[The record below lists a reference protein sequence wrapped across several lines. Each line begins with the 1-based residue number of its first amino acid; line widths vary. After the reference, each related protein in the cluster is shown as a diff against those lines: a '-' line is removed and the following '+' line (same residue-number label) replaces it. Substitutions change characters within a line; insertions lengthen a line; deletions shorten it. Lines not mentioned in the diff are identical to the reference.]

1 MSSTQSGMNRR
12 RVLQLFGA
20 AGLGTLAAACA
31 GPGSTAT
38 GGGGKVE
45 GGKIGGGLSFAHWR
59 AEDKAVLDEIIKDF
73 ATANKGV
80 SVRQDISTSTDYQVT
95 ALQRVKDAAIGDVFT
110 ALRGPQFT
118 DMVKAGLF
126 ADLTGESV
134 VDSYIPEMIADG
146 KAGGKQ
152 LGLPYQLVFLMPL
165 VNVDLLDKHGFSE
178 LPLSWDGFLDM
189 CEQLKGRGV
198 TPMAFPG
205 ADPGNAGQLI
215 NGMVMNNAP
224 SDDMFAK
231 IESGEYKATDDWYLK
246 TLEQYA
252 QLRPYVQPNATGTAH
267 EPAQQ
272 IFATEQAAMLATG
285 SYDAA
290 SVRALE
296 ADFAMNVFTPITVP
310 EDEMKYE
317 GCHNTTFILGVN
329 SASDNQATALA
340 FVEHLSDPE
349 VAGTYANGTA
359 QHVTVDGVEYD
370 DRDLKA
376 IEPWLSKK
384 TLLAPRYQFT
394 DLDIAAAVENAAIE
408 VIGGVTPE
416 QAAEEAQRIVDQ
428 RRK

>member
-1 MSSTQSGMNRR
+1 MNRR
-12 RVLQLFGA
+12 RALQLFGV
-20 AGLGTLAAACA
+20 AGLGTVAAACA
-31 GPGSTAT
+31 GPGSTAS
-38 GGGGKVE
+38 GGGSKVE
-45 GGKIGGGLSFAHWR
+45 GGDIGGELSFAHWR
-59 AEDKAVLDEIIKDF
+59 AEDKAVLDKIIKDF
-73 ATANKGV
+73 LAANKGV
-80 SVRQDISTSTDYQVT
+80 SIRQDISPSTDYQAT

-110 ALRGPQFT
+110 ALRGPQFS

-126 ADLTGESV
+126 ADLTNESV
-134 VDSYIPEMIADG
+134 VDNYIPELIADG
-146 KAGGKQ
+146 KGGGKQ
-152 LGLPYQLVFLMPL
+152 LGLPYQLVFLIPL
-165 VNVDLLDKHGFSE
+165 ANRDLLDKHGFSE

-189 CEQLKGRGV
+189 CDKLKSKGI

-205 ADPGNAGQLI
+205 ADAGNAGQLI

-224 SDDMFAK
+224 SDDMFTK

-252 QLRPYVQPNATGTAH
+252 QLRPYVQPNAAGTAH

-272 IFATEQAAMLATG
+272 IFASEQAALLTTG

-290 SVRALE
+290 SVRALD
-296 ADFAMNVFTPITVP
+296 ADFAMDVFTPITVAKN
-310 EDEMKYE
+310 EMKYE

-329 SASDNQATALA
+329 TATDNQATALA

-359 QHVTVDGVEYD
+359 QHVTIDGVEYD

-376 IEPWLSKK
+376 IEPWLSKN

-408 VIGGVTPE
+408 VIGGTSPE